1 LPELQFQVGFRSLC
15 RVKKA
20 YLQFV
25 IRAPIPIAA
34 SNLLVKLLI
43 QPGDGVQRLVKGIRK
58 AKERIEIMIFR
69 FDRAEIERALI
80 EAAERGVFV
89 HALIAFTNRG
99 GEENL
104 RKLEKHFLAN
114 GITVARTAGD
124 LVRYHGKMMII
135 DRKELYVTAFNFTY
149 LDIDRSRAFGLIT
162 RNPKLV
168 SEAVKLFEADITR
181 QGYASG
187 NAKFLVSPVNARKE
201 LTKFVQGAKKELLIY
216 DPKISDRS
224 MLRIL
229 EDKKNAGVDIRVI
242 GFVSGNR
249 LPACGL
255 KRMRLHTRT
264 IIRDRNQAFIGSQSL
279 RQLELDAR
287 REIGVIIRD
296 GMMIKSLARIFEE
309 DWAASATDLEE
320 RRPSPIKQKK
330 ILKKVAQAVSKKVP
344 LNPVAKKVV
353 KRMSDHAQ
361 VDLDQK
367 DLRDS
372 VKEILK
378 DVVEQTAQDTA
389 AEVAETVG
397 KAN

>member
-1 LPELQFQVGFRSLC
+1 MAR
-15 RVKKA
+15 
-20 YLQFV
+20 
-25 IRAPIPIAA
+25 IPLAA
-34 SNLLVKLLI
+34 SKLPVKLLI
-43 QPGDGVQRLVKGIRK
+43 QPGDGVQRLVKGIKK

-80 EAAERGVFV
+80 DAAERGVFV

-135 DRKELYVTAFNFTY
+135 DRKELYVNAFNFTY

-168 SEAVKLFEADITR
+168 SEAVKLFDADITR
-181 QGYASG
+181 QGYAAG
-187 NAKFLVSPVNARKE
+187 NPKFLVSPVNARKE
-201 LTKFVQGAKKELLIY
+201 LTKFIQGAKKELLIY

-229 EDKKNAGVDIRVI
+229 EDKKKSGVDVRVI
-242 GFVSGNR
+242 GCVSGSR
-249 LPACGL
+249 LPACEL

-264 IIRDRNQAFIGSQSL
+264 IIRDRTEAFVGSQSL

-287 REIGVIIRD
+287 REIGILLRD
-296 GMMIKSLARIFEE
+296 GVAIKSLARTFEE
-309 DWAASATDLEE
+309 DWAASSADLEE
-320 RRPSPIKQKK
+320 KRPSQRKQKK
-330 ILKKVAQAVSKKVP
+330 KSAKKVARAVAEKIP

-353 KRMSDHAQ
+353 KSIADQAD
-361 VDLDQK
+361 VDLDHRE
-367 DLRDS
+367 LRET

-378 DVVEQTAQDTA
+378 DVVEKTAQDAAQEA
-389 AEVAETVG
+389 AEAVG

>member
-1 LPELQFQVGFRSLC
+1 
-15 RVKKA
+15 
-20 YLQFV
+20 
-25 IRAPIPIAA
+25 
-34 SNLLVKLLI
+34 VKLLI
-43 QPGDGVQRLVKGIRK
+43 QPGDGVQRLVKGIKK

-80 EAAERGVFV
+80 DAAERGVFV
-89 HALIAFTNRG
+89 YALIAFTNRG

-135 DRKELYVTAFNFTY
+135 DRKELYVNAFNFTY

-168 SEAVKLFEADITR
+168 SEAIKLFEADIKR
-181 QGYASG
+181 QGYAAG
-187 NAKFLVSPVNARKE
+187 NPKFLVSPVNARKE
-201 LTKFVQGAKKELLIY
+201 LTKFIQGAKKELLIY

-229 EDKKNAGVDIRVI
+229 EDKKKADVEVRVI
-242 GFVSGNR
+242 GCVSGNR
-249 LPACGL
+249 LSACEL

-264 IIRDRNQAFIGSQSL
+264 IIRDRSQAFIGSQSL

-287 REIGVIIRD
+287 REIGVILRD
-296 GMMIKSLARIFEE
+296 GPAIKSLARTFEE
-309 DWAASATDLEE
+309 DWAASAADLEE
-320 RRPSPIKQKK
+320 KRPSQEQQKK
-330 ILKKVAQAVSKKVP
+330 SLKKVVQAVSKKIP

-353 KRMSDHAQ
+353 KTISDHAD
-361 VDLDQK
+361 VDLDHK
-367 DLRDS
+367 ELRDT
-372 VKEILK
+372 VKDILK
-378 DVVEQTAQDTA
+378 DVVEQTAQDAAAEA
-389 AEVAETVG
+389 AEVVG

>member
-1 LPELQFQVGFRSLC
+1 MMVQDQRLPTC
-15 RVKKA
+15 WARVP
-20 YLQFV
+20 F
-25 IRAPIPIAA
+25 AA
-34 SNLLVKLLI
+34 SKLLVKLLI
-43 QPGDGVQRLVKGIRK
+43 QPGDGVQRLVKGIKK

-69 FDRAEIERALI
+69 FDRTEIERALI
-80 EAAERGVFV
+80 DAVERGVFV

-99 GEENL
+99 GEQSL

-135 DRKELYVTAFNFTY
+135 DRKELYVNAFNFTY

-168 SEAVKLFEADITR
+168 AEAVKLFQADIKR
-181 QGYASG
+181 QGYAAG
-187 NAKFLVSPVNARKE
+187 NSKFLVSPVNARKE
-201 LTKFVQGAKKELLIY
+201 LTKFIQGAKKELLIY

-229 EDKKNAGVDIRVI
+229 EDKKKAVDVRVI
-242 GFVSGNR
+242 GCVTGNR
-249 LPACGL
+249 LGACEL

-264 IIRDRNQAFIGSQSL
+264 IIRDRTEAFVGSQSL

-287 REIGVIIRD
+287 REVGLLLRD
-296 GMMIKSLARIFEE
+296 GPAIKILARTFEE
-309 DWAASATDLEE
+309 DWAASSADLEE
-320 RRPSPIKQKK
+320 KRPSQRKQKK
-330 ILKKVAQAVSKKVP
+330 SVKKIAQSVSDKVA

-353 KRMSDHAQ
+353 KSISDHAD
-361 VDLDQK
+361 VDLDHK
-367 DLRDS
+367 ELRNT

-378 DVVEQTAQDTA
+378 DVVERTAQDA
-389 AEVAETVG
+389 AQEATEAAG

>member
-1 LPELQFQVGFRSLC
+1 M
-15 RVKKA
+15 
-20 YLQFV
+20 
-25 IRAPIPIAA
+25 
-34 SNLLVKLLI
+34 KLLI
-43 QPGDGVQRLVKGIRK
+43 QPGDGVQRLVKGIKK

-69 FDRAEIERALI
+69 FDRTEIERALI
-80 EAAERGVFV
+80 NAVERGVFV

-135 DRKELYVTAFNFTY
+135 DRKELYINAFNFTY
-149 LDIDRSRAFGLIT
+149 LDIDRSRTFGLIT

-168 SEAVKLFEADITR
+168 SEAVKLFEADTKR
-181 QGYASG
+181 QGYAAG
-187 NAKFLVSPVNARKE
+187 NSEVPGESSECEKRIDQVHP
-201 LTKFVQGAKKELLIY
+201 GAKKELLIY

-229 EDKKNAGVDIRVI
+229 EDKKKAGVDIRVI
-242 GFVSGNR
+242 GCVSGNR
-249 LPACGL
+249 LPACEL

-264 IIRDRNQAFIGSQSL
+264 MIRDRSQAFIGSQSL

-287 REIGVIIRD
+287 REIGVILRD
-296 GMMIKSLARIFEE
+296 RAAIKSLARTFEE
-309 DWAASATDLEE
+309 DWAASAADLEE
-320 RRPSPIKQKK
+320 KRPSQGKQKK
-330 ILKKVAQAVSKKVP
+330 AVKKVAQAVSKKIP

-353 KRMSDHAQ
+353 KTISDNAD
-361 VDLDQK
+361 VDLNHK
-367 DLRDS
+367 DLRDT

-378 DVVEQTAQDTA
+378 DVVEQTAQDA
-389 AEVAETVG
+389 AQEATEAVG
-397 KAN
+397 KVN